1 MEAQNTPKKSK
12 FANYVSKHKMVTALL
27 ILLVSVSIAAFVK
40 IKIDENTYA
49 KKVNLLERKQQLQM
63 EQLQLNSHIIS
74 TKALS
79 WAVRSELMRDNKDQ
93 ANQYLTA
100 MIKENGVSKISFIDA
115 KSNKIILATDKK
127 DEGAVF
133 PQQYILLADSITHTT
148 VDAVQTIYCPV
159 MGLNSKLGVLIVE
172 FDRSK

>member
-1 MEAQNTPKKSK
+1 MDAENIQKKNRFVS
-12 FANYVSKHKMVTALL
+12 YVSKHKMVTTLL
-27 ILLVSVSIAAFVK
+27 ILLVVILLGAFVK
-40 IKIDENTYA
+40 IKIDENSYS
-49 KKVNLLERKQQLQM
+49 KKLNLMERQHQQQVEL
-63 EQLQLNSHIIS
+63 LQLNSHIIS

-79 WAVRSELMRDNKDQ
+79 WAVRSELLRDNKDQ
-93 ANQYLTA
+93 ANQYLSA
-100 MIKENGVSKISFIDA
+100 MIKENGISKISFIDA

-148 VDAVQTIYCPV
+148 VDAMQTIYCPV
-159 MGLNSKLGVLIVE
+159 MGLNAKLGVLLVE